1 MHLKC
6 GSYILCVATSSVTVT
21 SPECERLLLDE
32 KFALGQIFR
41 HLRVYP
47 EFSLL
52 DVGAQVVN
60 GKRELRRTYRLETEG
75 ITCEILEVFPDRD
88 MFDKGEAWLNGSSST
103 VDGSC

>member
-6 GSYILCVATSSVTVT
+6 DSRILCVATSSVVVT

-52 DVGAQVVN
+52 DVATSIVDD
-60 GKRELRRTYRLETEG
+60 KRELRRTYRLETEG
-75 ITCEILEVFPDRD
+75 IACEILEVFPDRD
-88 MFDKGEAWLNGSSST
+88 MFDLGEAWLVQHG
-103 VDGSC
+103 